1 MECPWDREQTHQT
14 LKTYIL
20 EEVYEVLESI
30 DNDDDEGLKEEL
42 GDLQIQIL
50 FHAIVARE
58 RKKFS
63 LEDVFNRVNDKLIH
77 RHPHVYGDTQVNGTK
92 QVLENWEQL
101 KKKENKDRKSM
112 FDSVPGI
119 LPALLKAFR
128 VQSKAARVGFD
139 WPDISGVWEKINEET
154 DELRVEIE
162 AGEQEKVREE
172 MGDLLFSIVNLA
184 RFLKVDPEDALRLTT
199 DKFIKRFNYIEQ
211 ELKKSG
217 RTLQDST
224 LEEMDEIWERA
235 KKV

>member
-224 LEEMDEIWERA
+224 LREMDEIWERA
-235 KKV
+235 KEV